1 MKVLDIVQIMTN
13 GGPFQ
18 STEVMSTYMLKV
30 GFRSMELGY
39 GTAIGV
45 AMFILILVLTGIL
58 QLITKREEVQY

>member
-30 GFRSMELGY
+30 GFRSIDLA
-39 GTAIGV
+39 TAARIGV
-45 AMFILILVLTGIL
+45 TMFILILVLTGIL
-58 QLITKREEVQY
+58 QN